1 MVNIDELRK
10 KYAEI
15 NNQGG
20 GANSDFLS
28 KFFMMEEGTSVVRV
42 LPSKDEGKEFYAETA
57 IHRLNDRNYHCP
69 RVKGDKCPVCDTY
82 YNMWKE
88 INAIGKETPKGKEL
102 QDIARQIKSR
112 KRFYLNVVDR
122 RDESVKIL
130 SVGQKLFGKV
140 LDCFFDEDFGD
151 ITDLGEGWDFKIVK
165 DTQGQWPNYD
175 KSAPK
180 PKQSPAGSDKECAVW
195 MDELHDIHGLVKVAT
210 YDDLKA
216 LMMELEAVHTDT
228 HPDIIAAQ
236 EASTAGDASNT
247 DEDYMSHLKDLKVD

>member
-20 GANSDFLS
+20 GGNSDFLS
-28 KFFMMEEGTSVVRV
+28 KFFMMDEGTSVVRV
-42 LPSKDEGKEFYAETA
+42 LPAKDETTQEFYAETA
-57 IHRLNDRNYHCP
+57 IHRLNDKNYHCP
-69 RVKGDKCPVCDTY
+69 RVKGGKCPVCDTY

-88 INAIGKETPKGKEL
+88 INSIGKESPKGKEL
-102 QDIARQIKSR
+102 QDLARQIKSR
-112 KRFYLNVVDR
+112 KRYYMNVVDR

-151 ITDLGEGWDFKIVK
+151 ITDMKEGWDFKIVK

-180 PKQSPAGSDKECAVW
+180 PKQSEAGSDAESAKW
-195 MDELHDIHGLVKVAT
+195 MDSLHDIHGLVKVAD
-210 YDDLKA
+210 YDELKI
-216 LMMELEAVHTDT
+216 MMTELEASVKGPPPETIEST
-228 HPDIIAAQ
+228 TQAPD
-236 EASTAGDASNT
+236 
-247 DEDYMSHLKDLKVD
+247 DEDYMAHLKDLKVD

>member
-20 GANSDFLS
+20 GGNSDFLS
-28 KFFMMEEGTSVVRV
+28 KFFMMDEGTSVVRV
-42 LPSKDEGKEFYAETA
+42 LPAKDEATQEFYAETA
-57 IHRLNDRNYHCP
+57 IHRLNDKNYHCP
-69 RVKGDKCPVCDTY
+69 RVKGGKCPVCDTY

-88 INAIGKETPKGKEL
+88 INSIGKESPKGKEL
-102 QDIARQIKSR
+102 QDLARQIKSR
-112 KRFYLNVVDR
+112 KRYYMNVVDR

-151 ITDLGEGWDFKIVK
+151 ITDMKEGWDFKIVK

-175 KSAPK
+175 KSSPK
-180 PKQSPAGSDKECAVW
+180 PKQSEAGTDAENAKW
-195 MDELHDIHGLVKVAT
+195 MDSLHDIHGLVKVAD
-210 YDDLKA
+210 YDELK
-216 LMMELEAVHTDT
+216 LMMTELEASVKGPQPETVESQT
-228 HPDIIAAQ
+228 QAPD
-236 EASTAGDASNT
+236 
-247 DEDYMSHLKDLKVD
+247 DEDYMAHLKDLKVD

>member
-20 GANSDFLS
+20 GGNSDFLS
-28 KFFMMEEGTSVVRV
+28 KFFMMDEGTSVVRV
-42 LPSKDEGKEFYAETA
+42 LPAKDETTQEFYAETA
-57 IHRLNDRNYHCP
+57 IHRLNDKNYHCP

-88 INAIGKETPKGKEL
+88 INSIGKESAKGKEL
-102 QDIARQIKSR
+102 QELAKQIKSR
-112 KRFYLNVVDR
+112 KRYYMNVVDR

-130 SVGQKLFGKV
+130 SVGMKLFGKI

-151 ITDLGEGWDFKIVK
+151 ITDMQEGWDFKIVK

-175 KSAPK
+175 KSSPK
-180 PKQSPAGSDKECAVW
+180 PKQSVAGSDAENAKWLES
-195 MDELHDIHGLVKVAT
+195 LHDIHGLVKVAD
-210 YDDLKA
+210 YDELK
-216 LMMELEAVHTDT
+216 LMMTELEASVKGPQPETVTSDAQA
-228 HPDIIAAQ
+228 PD
-236 EASTAGDASNT
+236 
-247 DEDYMSHLKDLKVD
+247 DEDYMAHLKDLTVD